1 MTRVRF
7 DQGSFWPGFV
17 LPRVPY
23 GQGSFCPGSV
33 LPGFVLPGFVLPRV
47 CFVCAP
53 WSLYSD
59 AVQFLMQISG
69 DFVSEIM
76 RETSRLLGYFC
87 RFSLRFIFRFYGKK

>member
-1 MTRVRF
+1 MTRVPY

-47 CFVCAP
+47 RFVCAP
-53 WSLYSD
+53 AQTPMLSQSE
-59 AVQFLMQISG
+59 
-69 DFVSEIM
+69 FV
-76 RETSRLLGYFC
+76 LC
-87 RFSLRFIFRFYGKK
+87 